1 MKKQTRTVSLIGL
14 SLALL
19 VSGSALLYKEL
30 STSKES
36 ANQDALS
43 FIQTPET
50 GVDLK
55 GKFPA
60 DAVNRF
66 TFKED
71 GKDAFNLLV
80 AQYKDQGGA
89 AQSAVLFPE
98 EKSASEV
105 VTTQTGVRQKIW
117 QTASEVIARH
127 AEDDALIVSWWDDGQ
142 RVHFLSGKDA
152 WIRKP
157 GKETFKS
164 PVWKAVK
171 DNLVEAN
178 RDEQQRLTKMAGWL
192 TMDSQ
197 KALAEMADYFGK
209 KRPVYIVVSN
219 DLLLRQAEFADYGGT
234 RIPLSVK
241 NFPVG
246 DNLHGDIAQVK
257 RWSQDEGEGNYL
269 AQKEN
274 RFYRVWTVKKESGA
288 ENSLLVRLLPFVDSL
303 KKLPDGVNLIYQT
316 TWGGFLSVYQL
327 DQDAIKSSNAP
338 LR

>member
-1 MKKQTRTVSLIGL
+1 
-14 SLALL
+14 
-19 VSGSALLYKEL
+19 
-30 STSKES
+30 
-36 ANQDALS
+36 
-43 FIQTPET
+43 
-50 GVDLK
+50 
-55 GKFPA
+55 
-60 DAVNRF
+60 
-66 TFKED
+66 
-71 GKDAFNLLV
+71 
-80 AQYKDQGGA
+80 YKDQGGA

-98 EKSASEV
+98 EKSASEL

-117 QTASEVIARH
+117 QAAAEVIARH

-157 GKETFKS
+157 AKETFKS

-171 DNLVEAN
+171 DRLVEAN
-178 RDEQQRLTKMAGWL
+178 QDEQQRLTKMAGWL

-197 KALAEMADYFGK
+197 KALAEMANYFGK

-219 DLLLRQAEFADYGGT
+219 DLLLRQAEFADYGGI
-234 RIPLSVK
+234 RIPLIVK

-246 DNLHGDIAQVK
+246 NNLHGDIAQVK

-288 ENSLLVRLLPFVDSL
+288 DNSLLVRLLPFVDSL

-327 DQDAIKSSNAP
+327 DQDAIKSSNAAH
-338 LR
+338 